1 MYNVGI
7 IGAGQLGS
15 RHLQALNTSNLPM
28 LIHVADTSEKSL
40 TVAKERYNSLPK
52 NNNQIVVYEKDL
64 TNLPTTMDF
73 VVVATGSK
81 PRAEIVKYLLT
92 HAEVKNLILEKV
104 LFPKLNEYDEIG
116 QLLKEKNI
124 KCWVNC
130 PRRMYGMYQD
140 IKNRINTNETISM
153 IFQGNNWGLCCNS
166 IHLIDI
172 FMYLSDEKKY
182 SITAVDLDNEI
193 IESKRSGYIEFYGS
207 IMMRTPKGFSL
218 ELKCGKKGF
227 DSIIIIKNGKNTI
240 EIHEEE
246 GYWKYNEQIFE
257 YKLPFQSQLTGLLAD
272 MVLKIG
278 YSPLT
283 PFEDSAEYHKPFIAS
298 ILNHYNKLQG
308 INSDLCPIT

>member
-1 MYNVGI
+1 
-7 IGAGQLGS
+7 
-15 RHLQALNTSNLPM
+15 
-28 LIHVADTSEKSL
+28 
-40 TVAKERYNSLPK
+40 
-52 NNNQIVVYEKDL
+52 
-64 TNLPTTMDF
+64 
-73 VVVATGSK
+73 
-81 PRAEIVKYLLT
+81 
-92 HAEVKNLILEKV
+92 
-104 LFPKLNEYDEIG
+104 
-116 QLLKEKNI
+116 
-124 KCWVNC
+124 
-130 PRRMYGMYQD
+130 
-140 IKNRINTNETISM
+140 
-153 IFQGNNWGLCCNS
+153 
-166 IHLIDI
+166 
-172 FMYLSDEKKY
+172 MYLSDEKKY

-272 MVLKIG
+272 MVLKLG

-283 PFEDSAEYHKPFIAS
+283 PYENSAEYHKPFITS
-298 ILNHYNKLQG
+298 ILNHYNKLHG